1 MEWRGREEKVKQKTI
16 EKKYVLVQFFSSF
29 LFYLLTDT
37 FKTRRAAPLLQIASK
52 KNEKTKR
59 VNRKQRERERV
70 FFQSL
75 KFRRGSSGA
84 LGLGGARGG
93 FKASRRSISAAAMA
107 GRAAID
113 TTP

>member
-1 MEWRGREEKVKQKTI
+1 MKQKTI
-16 EKKYVLVQFFSSF
+16 EKKYVLVQLFSSF
-29 LFYLLTDT
+29 LFYLLTPSKLAELPLSSRSHRSRT
-37 FKTRRAAPLLQIASK
+37 KKTNGETENSGGER
-52 KNEKTKR
+52 EK
-59 VNRKQRERERV
+59 ERV

-93 FKASRRSISAAAMA
+93 FKASRRSLSAAAMA